1 MNLRI
6 CFQEDRG
13 ETFQDA
19 TRLFLCGI
27 VFVILSMSVLAAVC
41 QLAEIFV
48 ITNLKVVISDV
59 DKGSDTPHLS
69 ERNAIGDL
77 PVTFLKVR
85 EKWEGC
91 SNPHW

>member
-41 QLAEIFV
+41 QLAEIF
-48 ITNLKVVISDV
+48 LKSLFSICVLIESSNDV
-59 DKGSDTPHLS
+59 SWFSICKIHQSACRG
-69 ERNAIGDL
+69 
-77 PVTFLKVR
+77 F
-85 EKWEGC
+85 
-91 SNPHW
+91 